1 MKALR
6 KQHHHRRERAAEPHA
21 PSASL
26 PACRGD
32 IWPALWRPAWWAP
45 DGFAAIPT
53 TALDLPLVQRLRRSP
68 PFRVRVRKEIDTTIL
83 APPRDGADENG
94 QLVLLEGQQVAP
106 AAPAVRQAE
115 VQIGQGKAVA
125 HPRQAEAGLVGRDR
139 RAGGP
144 VSRARDDYAYP
155 L

>member
-6 KQHHHRRERAAEPHA
+6 KQHHHRRKRAAEPHA

-53 TALDLPLVQRLRRSP
+53 TALDLPLVQRIRRSP
-68 PFRVRVRKEIDTTIL
+68 RFRVRVPIVNDARL
-83 APPRDGADENG
+83 AASPGADATEKE
-94 QLVLLEGQQVAP
+94 QQIAREGQHVAR
-106 AAPAVRQAE
+106 AVP
-115 VQIGQGKAVA
+115 VIG
-125 HPRQAEAGLVGRDR
+125 
-139 RAGGP
+139 
-144 VSRARDDYAYP
+144 
-155 L
+155 